1 MVTTMGDCWSSRTL
15 AAVMTLV
22 CLATVDAG
30 CPHTDPGLKRWSDA
44 STWGGTKPEGGKQV
58 ILTSSMRVLLD
69 ESTPSLGSIT
79 VESGARIVWDDKA
92 DITLTVSYVLVR
104 GEFHVGS
111 DDCRFT
117 KKANIVL
124 TGLSNSTLNVP
135 GFGRK
140 FIGVAAGGVLE
151 LHGREKTSW
160 TKLATSIPAAD
171 QTCGVVYNHKK
182 TPYYRERGMGLHVV
196 VWNLNGSLYDFGA
209 FYTGENWH
217 STADKNLVKFLKII
231 PKNKVVALGVMRR
244 LGIKSKRRRN
254 WKSVFS
260 AIETLGGLTT
270 SRIRKVKDF
279 ESYAFITITGN
290 PKVTMEQHVAR
301 EKDGTYTQTD
311 DVHVVLWETHLK
323 FAVESAIST
332 RNRRRPN
339 GVNFRVTSTE
349 ISYPKIDVINDVSSW
364 QTGDRVVFTSTDFH
378 WKQAEEFEV
387 FACDDCASNQF
398 RVKGEFKFPH
408 YGKVYDGVDM
418 RGEVALLSRDFV
430 IEGEME
436 TGCYVTETNRKKE
449 KWLCSLFNFDHFG
462 GHLKVTKG
470 FASAHIQGI
479 EFYHMGQQE
488 FTGSYPIHF
497 HMCDDVNGTWVRSN
511 SIHHSLARCVTIHGT
526 DGLEV
531 SDNACYDHLG
541 HGYFLEDSVEQYN
554 ILDGNIGIGTKHGTH
569 IMTDM
574 KNRWCN
580 KTLAWNCN
588 SLATFWITHFNNY
601 IRNNVAAGS
610 DNAGFWLNYADS
622 PLGPSAARQ
631 AEKLANNQPAVTK
644 FSTRHTP
651 ILEFNNN
658 VAHSNHERGLM
669 FENRISNGHW
679 EGKRFIPEN
688 ARFGSIKYDPRRP
701 SNSKGKPVT
710 TTINRLT
717 VYKNRVE
724 NVWLRAANTILVNC
738 SIADS
743 QRGLSM
749 PMSRGNR
756 FNEVKNSV
764 FIGMSD
770 NKGVGKTYRQR
781 NVPGR
786 VKPVHKFDRSLS
798 SRPTDPLQGFV
809 FYRGPSYVTDCY
821 FNDFYNWHWNST
833 WDSVFKVPGYR
844 TGGALGFRRTNMP
857 VFNPRSTVS
866 GLKFGFCDKTEGN
879 RVFDGN
885 KTTPGFGRDGEGK
898 QLTSIHDVDGSVTG
912 MINSQVVKNN
922 PFFTTPK
929 CSVRDNWG
937 MAVCPYKYVKIFVIA
952 RLKVPRDHK
961 PLYFVRDDAHA
972 HTFSLALNQ
981 GRGYHFIVNKTYTVH
996 FKTKVPRVFKMHAL
1010 NMERGDSV
1018 RVGVCVPKDM
1028 TKFALTS
1035 SYPRYNR
1042 RRRPVKVATIKEL
1055 DADTS
1060 GMAYFW
1066 DKKIGMIFV
1075 KLMSN
1080 ETRADR
1086 QMLCPNGK
1094 CPNFRIVRRNGRNT
1108 ADCRK
1113 TAYGPYVKQP
1123 EVAGEDFELPACAK
1137 ASSQGLGA
1145 GETRPATVA
1154 LSTARGEDHC
1164 PPLSQPAPAPLPSQS
1179 RGCAVDTRRRDM
1191 GDMTIGLHRSMTRG
1205 FCVQRCGQNGYRYAG
1220 LQNSN
1225 ECWCSD
1231 SFGLY
1236 GSGEGCTKE
1245 CSAKTGRF
1253 CGGGWRNEVFT
1264 TSADDNTALTSCGP
1278 GSRGMV
1284 WGGKCYYFGDERLN
1298 FINAQRACVRM
1309 NGDLATISSAAEQTL
1324 FRGYLG
1330 QSESDIWIGLTD
1342 VAKEGEFVFMDGT
1355 PATYINGDL
1364 KHDAVRHYD
1373 DFVTMVVRHGYRW
1386 DDRSWR
1392 DAYRYLCQLPL
1403 KQTTSFESCGPNGAG
1418 HRLGS
1423 NGKCYLI
1430 LNTKTNYDTAEYQ
1443 CLTRQ
1448 GVLPTVTDDVTQREI
1463 RNLLLMFGDDISYW
1477 TGEAVKVDGD
1487 KRRDT
1492 FYVLTLTSLFNKK
1505 HASGK
1510 TRKGTLCLLESS
1522 KSTSECPS
1530 AWKKHAGSC
1539 YLYTGKTA
1547 SHYDTVAALCNQGD
1561 SNMVTVHSKTENDF
1575 VYNMVKDFHKG
1586 EEKDVLIGY
1595 RYRSVFDKFTWLDG
1609 SDPVYENWSD
1619 GHGMS
1624 GLTGGYCTKICY
1636 HDNKITWR
1644 NTACTGSK
1652 YAAVC
1657 KMTLRPT
1664 PT

>member
-1 MVTTMGDCWSSRTL
+1 MVITMNDVWSSRTL

-44 STWGGTKPEGGKQV
+44 STWGGTKPGGGQQV
-58 ILTSSMRVLLD
+58 TLTSGMQVLLD

-79 VESGARIVWDDKA
+79 VESGATLVWDDRA

-140 FIGVAAGGVLE
+140 FIGVSAGGVLE

-171 QTCGVVYNHKK
+171 QTCGVVYDHKN
-182 TPYYRERGMGLHVV
+182 TPYHVESGMGIHVV
-196 VWNLNGSLYDFGA
+196 VWNLDGSLYDFGT
-209 FYTGENWH
+209 FFTGETWN
-217 STADKNLVKFLKII
+217 TAADSLFVEFLRII
-231 PKNKVVALGVMRR
+231 PTNKVVALSVMRK
-244 LGIKSKRRRN
+244 LGVEARPDWDWESIFTA
-254 WKSVFS
+254 V
-260 AIETLGGLTT
+260 ETLGGLTQSHMRNVSDT
-270 SRIRKVKDF
+270 
-279 ESYAFITITGN
+279 EPYAFITVTGN
-290 PKVTMEQHVAR
+290 PGVTMEQRVAQHGDA
-301 EKDGTYTQTD
+301 KYTITD
-311 DVHVVLWETHLK
+311 DVHVTLWGRKLK
-323 FAVESAIST
+323 FFVESAVRIENNS
-332 RNRRRPN
+332 RLPHD
-339 GVNFRVTSTE
+339 VNFRVSSTD
-349 ISYPKIDVINDVSSW
+349 IAYPKIDVINDVSTW
-364 QTGDRVVFTSTDFH
+364 QPGDRVVFTSTDFD

-387 FACDDCASNQF
+387 FPCDDCASNQF

-436 TGCYVTETNRKKE
+436 TGCYVTETNREKE
-449 KWLCSLFNFDHFG
+449 EWLCSLFDFDHFG

-470 FASAHIQGI
+470 FDSAHIQGM

-574 KNRWCN
+574 KNNWCD
-580 KTLAWNCN
+580 KTLAWSCN

-631 AEKLANNQPAVTK
+631 AEKLANNQSAVTE

-651 ILEFNNN
+651 ILEFDNN

-669 FENRISNGHW
+669 FDNRISNGQMHHST
-679 EGKRFIPEN
+679 FIPEN
-688 ARFGSIKYDPRRP
+688 ARFGSSEYDPREP
-701 SNSKGKPVT
+701 NTPEGEPVT
-710 TTINRLT
+710 TSIKRLT
-717 VYKNRVE
+717 VFKNRKE
-724 NVWLRAANTILVNC
+724 NIWLRAANTILVNC

-743 QRGLSM
+743 QRGLVM
-749 PMSRGNR
+749 PLSKGNR
-756 FNEVKNSV
+756 FNEVRNSV

-770 NKGVGKTYRQR
+770 NMGVGRTYTIGGFTG
-781 NVPGR
+781 P
-786 VKPVHKFDRSLS
+786 VKPIHKFSRSFLGW
-798 SRPTDPLQGFV
+798 RPTDPLQGFV
-809 FYRGPSYVTDCY
+809 FYNGPSYVTDCY

-833 WDSVFKVPGYR
+833 WDSVFNVPGYR
-844 TGGALGFRRTNMP
+844 TGGALGFKRTNML
-857 VFNPRSTVS
+857 VFSPRSTVS
-866 GLKFGFCDKTEGN
+866 GLKFGFCDKSEGN
-879 RVFDGN
+879 TVFDGN
-885 KTTPGFGRDGEGK
+885 KTTPGFEDDDEGK
-898 QLTSIHDVDGSVTG
+898 EQASLHDVDGSVTG

-937 MAVCPYKYVKIFVIA
+937 MAVCPYKYVKIDIRSDVWKIHNDEPVTFI
-952 RLKVPRDHK
+952 
-961 PLYFVRDDAHA
+961 RDDAHE
-972 HTFSLALNQ
+972 HPFSMNKDQ
-981 GRGYHFIVNKTYTVH
+981 GRRYHFMVNKTYTVH
-996 FKTKVPRVFKMHAL
+996 FNTTVPKQFMIQAF
-1010 NMERGDSV
+1010 NMESGDSI
-1018 RVGVCVPKDM
+1018 RVGVCMPKDM
-1028 TKFALTS
+1028 TTFELS
-1035 SYPRYNR
+1035 SWYPSYNK
-1042 RRRPVKVATIKEL
+1042 RRPPLEVATIQEL

-1060 GMAYFW
+1060 GRAYFW
-1066 DKKIGMIFV
+1066 DKQVGMIFV

-1080 ETRADR
+1080 ETRTER

-1094 CPNFRIVRRNGRNT
+1094 CPNFNIVRKDGSNT
-1108 ADCRK
+1108 ADCRQ
-1113 TAYGPYVKQP
+1113 TAYGPYIKEA
-1123 EVAGEDFELPACAK
+1123 EVSTGYIPPSPCVK
-1137 ASSQGLGA
+1137 ASSQGFGA
-1145 GETRPATVA
+1145 GETRPTTI
-1154 LSTARGEDHC
+1154 LTSSTSEDPYC
-1164 PPLSQPAPAPLPSQS
+1164 PPQAEPEPVPLLGQS
-1179 RGCAVDTRRRDM
+1179 RGCAVDTWRRDM
-1191 GDMTIGLHRSMTRG
+1191 GDMTIRLYRSMTRG

-1245 CSAKTGRF
+1245 CSAKTGRS

-1264 TSADDNTALTSCGP
+1264 TSADRSTTLTSCGP
-1278 GSRGMV
+1278 GSRGV
-1284 WGGKCYYFGDERLN
+1284 VIDGSCYYFGDDRLN
-1298 FINAQRACVRM
+1298 FVDAQRACVRM
-1309 NGDLATISSAAEQTL
+1309 GGDLASISSAAVQSEIKA
-1324 FRGYLG
+1324 YLG
-1330 QSESDIWIGLTD
+1330 QSESNIWIGLTD

-1364 KHDAVRHYD
+1364 KYDAAIPYD
-1373 DFVTMVVRHGYRW
+1373 DFVAIDVYQGLIWGYR
-1386 DDRSWR
+1386 RSHYE
-1392 DAYRYLCQLPL
+1392 YRYICQMPIASS
-1403 KQTTSFESCGPNGAG
+1403 TVFESCGPNGAG

-1448 GVLPTVTDDVTQREI
+1448 GVLPTVTDDLTQREI
-1463 RNLLLMFGDDISYW
+1463 RNQLLIFGRDMDYW
-1477 TGEAVKVDGD
+1477 TGEMVISQTGTAM
-1487 KRRDT
+1487 DT
-1492 FYVLTLTSLFNKK
+1492 HYKLTYASLFNKNA
-1505 HASGK
+1505 ASPSEKNGV
-1510 TRKGTLCLLESS
+1510 LCLIEGSP
-1522 KSTSECPS
+1522 STSNCPPT
-1530 AWKKHAGSC
+1530 WKEHNGSC
-1539 YLYTGKTA
+1539 YLYTGKA
-1547 SHYDTVAALCNQGD
+1547 APSYDTVAALCNQGD
-1561 SNMVTVHSKTENDF
+1561 SNMVTVHSKAENDF

-1586 EEKDVLIGY
+1586 EERDVLIGY

-1624 GLTGGYCTKICY
+1624 GLTGGYCAKICY
-1636 HDNKITWR
+1636 YDNKVTWK
-1644 NTACTGSK
+1644 NTPCLK
-1652 YAAVC
+1652 QNHAAVC
-1657 KMTLRPT
+1657 KMPL
-1664 PT
+1664 